1 MRRFLSAFTCI
12 SLDASALSRSD
23 TVGKQTMGEFNMME
37 SGSRIP
43 ARPRTA
49 LRDAI
54 RVALLAGAG
63 GALLA
68 PLSFAEPVSDSNSLE
83 EVVVTASRREQT
95 ILDIPY
101 SISAVS
107 GSTLEQSHVQSLSD
121 LTKLIAGLSFVDQG
135 PTSRSNFVLRGI
147 NANSTSQSPILGSAG
162 TVPPVSTYIGET
174 PLFLSLHID
183 DLDRVEVLRGP
194 QGTLY
199 GSGSLAGTVRL
210 IPKKPD
216 PHAFAASVDADG
228 ATVAESGGA
237 NYSYSGMV
245 NMPFGDTT
253 ALRVSAGREHYAGFI
268 DEKYIVKLGPANT
281 AVNSPVGAPVS
292 GDPNNPLFGPEVF
305 TPVKD
310 ANTADV
316 WQTRLSF
323 LFKPNEAFSALI
335 TYFHQDDRTQGQQ
348 SVSPY
353 FSGGSVDYPP
363 SGNPFY
369 SPSYPVSFPTG
380 GVVFPANGT
389 YDANDAVLATN
400 HRQADLG
407 TVDLSY
413 GFGFATL
420 SSSTSYY
427 RDKGNDVS
435 DGSSFIAKTPDIYG
449 FMPRV
454 VDYETDFDEQKGLV
468 EELRLVSAPGTHFD
482 YVAGFFFQHL
492 QGINGQEQWLPGQTF
507 FSTLAGVPGADPAT
521 GDVNYIVS
529 NATDFLDRA
538 LFGELTWHATDRWQI
553 TGGARFFKQN
563 FSSSSYSALPYC
575 GSYCGTGILGV
586 TDVSGGYSTNSHI
599 AKLNSSYKVSDTLN
613 AYINYA
619 EGFRRGG
626 ANAIPLSGP
635 FEVSS
640 DLLIYKPD
648 KTKNYEIGAKGTL
661 FGSLNY
667 TADVFYIDW
676 INFQLDTASYYG
688 GYSLAGNGAK
698 AHSKGI
704 ELSFDGKIGPHF
716 NYLLGYTYT
725 RAQVAQD
732 FSILDRLDDG
742 TDNLAAIVSA
752 RSGDPLPNSPENSAT
767 LALNYVHAAPPIMDG
782 WNMRWHLDGN
792 YRSSTYSR
800 LLNTIPGAAPP
811 FLIEGF
817 SIWDASVDLMNQRG
831 LEVGIYGQ
839 NLFNELAITGGVDP
853 GESGSGPTAP
863 RAAHYF
869 IGRPR
874 TVGVRLRYTF

>member
-1 MRRFLSAFTCI
+1 MT
-12 SLDASALSRSD
+12 D
-23 TVGKQTMGEFNMME
+23 
-37 SGSRIP
+37 SGNRIP
-43 ARPRTA
+43 AGPRTA
-49 LRDAI
+49 LRNAI
-54 RVALLAGAG
+54 RVALFAGAG

-68 PLSFAEPVSDSNSLE
+68 PLSFAQQVSEVTSLE
-83 EVVVTASRREQT
+83 EVVVTATRREQT

-107 GSTLEQSHVQSLSD
+107 GATLEQSHVQSLSD
-121 LTKLIAGLSFVDQG
+121 LTKLIPGLSFVDQG

-147 NANSTSQSPILGSAG
+147 NANSTSESPILGSAG

-210 IPKKPD
+210 IPKNPD
-216 PHAFAASVDADG
+216 PHAFAASVEVDG
-228 ATVAESGGA
+228 AEVAESDDA
-237 NYSYSGMV
+237 NYSYGGMV
-245 NMPFGDTT
+245 NMPFSDTT
-253 ALRVSAGREHYAGFI
+253 ALRISAGKEHYAGFI
-268 DEKYIVKLGPANT
+268 DNNFIVKLGPAST
-281 AVNSPVGAPVS
+281 AVNSPVGVPVS

-316 WQTRLSF
+316 WQTRVSF

-335 TYFHQDDRTQGQQ
+335 AYYHQDDKTQGLQ

-353 FSGGSVDYPP
+353 FKGGSVDYPP
-363 SGNPFY
+363 SDNPFY
-369 SPSYPVSFPTG
+369 GPGYPVSFPTG

-389 YDANDAVLATN
+389 YDANDGVLASD

-435 DGSSFIAKTPDIYG
+435 DGSSFISKTPDLYG

-454 VDYETDFDEQKGLV
+454 VDYETDYDEQKGLV
-468 EELRLVSAPGTHFD
+468 EELRLVSAPGKHFD
-482 YVAGFFFQHL
+482 YVVGFFYQHL
-492 QGINGQEQWLPGQTF
+492 QGTNGQEQWLPGQTY
-507 FSTLAGVPGADPAT
+507 FSTLAGVPGANPDT

-529 NATDFLDRA
+529 NSTDFLDRA
-538 LFGELTWHATDRWQI
+538 LFGELTWHVTDQWQI
-553 TGGARFFKQN
+553 TGGARFFKQD

-575 GSYCGTGILGV
+575 GPYCGTGINGV

-599 AKLNSSYKVSDTLN
+599 AKLNTSYKFSDTLN
-613 AYINYA
+613 TYINYS

-648 KTKNYEIGAKGTL
+648 KTKNYEIGAKGVL
-661 FGSLNY
+661 FGSISY

-676 INFQLDTASYYG
+676 VDFQLDTASYYG
-688 GYSLAGNGAK
+688 GYPLAANGAR

-704 ELSFDGKIGPHF
+704 ELSIDGKIGTHF
-716 NYLLGYTYT
+716 NYSLGYTYT

-732 FSILDRLDDG
+732 FSIYDRLDDG

-752 RSGDPLPNSPENSAT
+752 KSGDPLPNSPENSAT
-767 LALNYVHAAPPIMDG
+767 LALNYVHAAPSFMEG
-782 WNMRWHLDGN
+782 WDTRWHLDGN

-817 SIWDASVDLMNQRG
+817 SVWNASVDLVNNHG
-831 LEVGIYGQ
+831 LDIGLYGQ

-874 TVGVRLRYTF
+874 TVGLRLSYKF